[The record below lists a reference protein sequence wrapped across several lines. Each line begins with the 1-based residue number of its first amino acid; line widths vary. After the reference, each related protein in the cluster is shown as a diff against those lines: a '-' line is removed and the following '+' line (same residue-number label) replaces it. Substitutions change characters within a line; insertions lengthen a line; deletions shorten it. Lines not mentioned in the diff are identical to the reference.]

1 MQTFNITSATTT
13 TLKEIH
19 GREGS
24 INSIRMTNTSQ
35 STSVRVSLFFEDS
48 SSNKFYIAATDIP
61 GLTSLLLTEGLKFSN
76 STFALKVTTSA
87 GGLST
92 STPLSVIIK

>member
-19 GREGS
+19 GRECS

-35 STSVRVSLFFEDS
+35 STSVRVSLFFEDRE
-48 SSNKFYIAATDIP
+48 NPPDWQETVLRETYERI
-61 GLTSLLLTEGLKFSN
+61 
-76 STFALKVTTSA
+76 
-87 GGLST
+87 GG
-92 STPLSVIIK
+92 K